1 MTKKSLILSS
11 LIISESLL
19 KSVIVEKIPTEMGIS
34 EFSQN
39 ILSSEID
46 KQLRGNVE
54 SKNGLF
60 KKLYKQKAPKQPW
73 TYLRNALAH
82 DIESSSVNDK
92 ELVYTNLK
100 EESYL
105 IDKLFEELMNFYHE
119 LQLIIDELNRI
130 TE

>member
-1 MTKKSLILSS
+1 
-11 LIISESLL
+11 
-19 KSVIVEKIPTEMGIS
+19 MGIS

-92 ELVYTNLK
+92 EVVYTNLK